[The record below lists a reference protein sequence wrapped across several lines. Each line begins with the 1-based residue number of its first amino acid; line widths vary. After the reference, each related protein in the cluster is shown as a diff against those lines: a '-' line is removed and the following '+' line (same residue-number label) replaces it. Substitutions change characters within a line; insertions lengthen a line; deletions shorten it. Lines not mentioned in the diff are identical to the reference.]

1 MKSRNAGQ
9 TGPIGCPDLWIKL
22 NRSRRPQLR
31 SGLNRMS
38 MKIKQVGMCGAAIV
52 MSTIVAPRATLAR
65 AVHPGVMASPTM
77 TIAQSVPFQSLQPVP
92 DRDAADVLL
101 QTGLDYQRR
110 AEPAKAIEA
119 WEEALDI
126 YTDLFEFESMGR
138 VYGYLGP
145 AYVATGQY
153 DRAEVA
159 FAQQVSIARRRD
171 DTITLVYGLNNLGVV
186 LLQGNAIDDAESFFF
201 EALTESEAI
210 ANPKMM
216 AISLN
221 NLGLV
226 AAARQNFYEAILRYE
241 TALKWRWKA
250 DDSTGEATTYNNLG
264 DAYWAV
270 GDYDN
275 TIGAYGA
282 ALTIARDSL
291 DFANQFRAIDGLAL
305 AHQSVGRFFR
315 AQELL
320 EERLEIAR
328 REENA
333 AEELQALRGL
343 ASLYTIA
350 GSYDEAIR
358 FYEGAI
364 TIARNL
370 GNRAI
375 ELRLIDELTQI
386 QMVSSD

>member
-1 MKSRNAGQ
+1 MR
-9 TGPIGCPDLWIKL
+9 
-22 NRSRRPQLR
+22 
-31 SGLNRMS
+31 
-38 MKIKQVGMCGAAIV
+38 MKIRLFSMYGAAIAASLV
-52 MSTIVAPRATLAR
+52 VLPRVALARDVNPSATVAPA
-65 AVHPGVMASPTM
+65 M
-77 TIAQSVPFQSLQPVP
+77 TIAQSVPFQSLQPIP
-92 DRDAADVLL
+92 DRDEADVLL

-110 AEPAKAIEA
+110 AQPAKAIEV

-171 DTITLVYGLNNLGVV
+171 DAITLVYGLNNLGVV
-186 LLQGNAIDDAESFFF
+186 LLQGNAIDEAESFFTQALM
-201 EALTESEAI
+201 EAETI

-221 NLGLV
+221 NLGLI
-226 AAARQNFYEAILRYE
+226 AAARQDFYQAIVRYE

-270 GDYDN
+270 DDYDN

-282 ALTIARDSL
+282 ALNVARASL
-291 DFANQFRAIDGLAL
+291 DFENQFRAIDGLVL
-305 AHQSVGRFFR
+305 AHQNVGRFFR

-333 AEELQALRGL
+333 AEELQALRRF

-358 FYEGAI
+358 FYQGAI
-364 TIARNL
+364 MMARDL
-370 GNRAI
+370 GDRAI

-386 QMVSSD
+386 QMVSRN